1 MGKNTRC
8 HLQCTKERQ
17 RPKCIFPNQF
27 WESDR
32 EVPKTLLFYLS
43 SPSYIVCLIWGSG
56 TFTVLHVQIRG
67 CTVPLKLP
75 IITLISSL
83 EHLYIIYYIYCT
95 HATITRSWFETTL
108 ICKPQILDRKIEE
121 FPCLVHK
128 LSVTLTALQYKL
140 QRKIG

>member
-1 MGKNTRC
+1 MEKNTRC

-32 EVPKTLLFYLS
+32 EVAKTLLFYLS

-75 IITLISSL
+75 ITYNTHKFLRTSI
-83 EHLYIIYYIYCT
+83 HNIYYIYCM
-95 HATITRSWFETTL
+95 HATITRSSLLKKYSCCWIETDTFIRL
-108 ICKPQILDRKIEE
+108 SGIWWIIHSNIWIIKNKLKI
-121 FPCLVHK
+121 
-128 LSVTLTALQYKL
+128 
-140 QRKIG
+140 R